1 MQLLQEQILHHYNI
15 SLTNIERTWVD
26 LATLSHLS
34 LVVAGD
40 FMVTGRVQ
48 PLTTINSLSHPL
60 PAEPRIVYDP
70 S

>member
-1 MQLLQEQILHHYNI
+1 M
-15 SLTNIERTWVD
+15 D

-40 FMVTGRVQ
+40 FMVTGRVHPGHRRTH

-60 PAEPRIVYDP
+60 PAEPQIVYDP